1 MSMIFKVV
9 VVGVAA
15 SFLVLGIVIYRTKK
29 SDPKP
34 TPDIVTGVP
43 TLPEYNGIT
52 VPSSCMAGVDEIC
65 PTADWYRDYQK
76 LMALNAKYKIPQ
88 DQQDYINGLL
98 ARLRQAIPQGY
109 DWNEDKR
116 KFVKKPVAPP
126 PVQGAKK

>member
-1 MSMIFKVV
+1 MSKTLLAAIAGCFLILC
-9 VVGVAA
+9 AA
-15 SFLVLGIVIYRTKK
+15 SFAIYHSKK
-29 SDPKP
+29 APDSITLTDGGAGTPATLAPKA
-34 TPDIVTGVP
+34 D
-43 TLPEYNGIT
+43 
-52 VPSSCMAGVDEIC
+52 CMAGVDEIC

-126 PVQGAKK
+126 PVVKK